1 MQEIKKYSII
11 HTLKTKEVKEMANI
25 KSQVKRIR
33 TNEKAR
39 KRNASY
45 KSSMRTAI
53 KKVQKAVE
61 AKDVELAKS
70 LLPLAISKID
80 RSVSKGIQHK
90 NTAAR
95 QKSHLMTL
103 VNSL

>member
-1 MQEIKKYSII
+1 
-11 HTLKTKEVKEMANI
+11 MANI
-25 KSQVKRIR
+25 KSQKKRII

-39 KRNASY
+39 RRNSSY

-53 KKVQKAVE
+53 KAVE
-61 AKDVELAKS
+61 KAIAEKDVELAKK

-80 RSVSKGIQHK
+80 ASVSKGIQHK

-95 QKSHLMTL
+95 QKSHLML
-103 VNSL
+103 KVNAL

>member
-1 MQEIKKYSII
+1 
-11 HTLKTKEVKEMANI
+11 MANI
-25 KSQVKRIR
+25 KSQKKRIL

-39 KRNASY
+39 MRNASF

-53 KKVQKAVE
+53 KAVVKAVE
-61 AKDVELAKS
+61 AKDSELAKK
-70 LLPLAISKID
+70 LLPLAVKKID
-80 RSVSKGIQHK
+80 TSVSKGIQHK

-95 QKSHLMTL
+95 QKSHLMKL